1 MSNPAEH
8 QEEEEAFFDC
18 VVMTPEKQ
26 VFRNRA
32 RSLFVDAESGAMEIL
47 PHHEPCLAPLKI
59 GMAVLSPWD
68 RRESKEIAFTVHG
81 GFLQMDGQTATV
93 YASAAERGDEID
105 LERAKLALERAKERL
120 DTVTRNEGEV
130 MPTDIDR
137 AKLALMRAMLRIRMV
152 QDHAEP
158 QMH

>member
-8 QEEEEAFFDC
+8 AEEEAFFDC

-26 VFRNRA
+26 VYKNKA
-32 RSLFVDAESGAMEIL
+32 RSLLVEAESGMLEIL
-47 PHHEPCLAPLKI
+47 PHHEACLAPLKI
-59 GMAVLSPWD
+59 GAATLNPWD
-68 RRESKEIAFTVHG
+68 RRESKEIVFTIHG

-105 LERAKLALERAKERL
+105 IERARHALERAKERL
-120 DTVTRNEGEV
+120 EHVTRQEGEAV
-130 MPTDIDR
+130 PMDLDR

-152 QDHAEP
+152 QDASES
-158 QMH
+158 QMR